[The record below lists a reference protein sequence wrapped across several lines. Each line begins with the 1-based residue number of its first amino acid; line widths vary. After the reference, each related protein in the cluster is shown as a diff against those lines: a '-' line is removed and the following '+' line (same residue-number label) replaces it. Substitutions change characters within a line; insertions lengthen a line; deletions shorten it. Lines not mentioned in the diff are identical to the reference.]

1 MKAFDIMEA
10 LTDMDEDVLLRAEQ
24 DPPRHRVVFS
34 GFRRY
39 AAAACLVIVMIFS
52 VMIVNKANAGTN
64 QICWTRHVREG
75 EFYYTFWNAERPEM
89 SMPTYRMTWVQEEYE
104 VWSEQTSEDHYN
116 VIYHHVSDSPNC
128 IWFSYRYVGNGD
140 ENYYSYDEGSYIYT
154 ETTVNGLPADHY
166 YLVEYDSGILIWFN
180 QDESLVL
187 SLRYDCDDMTAMRIA
202 ESVVAMEGE

>member
-39 AAAACLVIVMIFS
+39 AAAACLAIVMIFS

-75 EFYYTFWNAERPEM
+75 EFYYTFWNAERPETP
-89 SMPTYRMTWVQEEYE
+89 MPTYRMTWIPDGYVTWLEKENELDYSM
-104 VWSEQTSEDHYN
+104 VCHRTED
-116 VIYHHVSDSPNC
+116 DPDC
-128 IWFSYRYVGNGD
+128 IWFSYNYVGAGD
-140 ENYYSYDEGSYIYT
+140 RQYYSYPQNSYTYT
-154 ETTVNGLPADHY
+154 TTTVNNLPADHY
-166 YLVEYDSGILIWFN
+166 HLTEHNDGILIWFN
-180 QDESLVL
+180 QDKSLVF
-187 SLRYDCDDMTAMRIA
+187 SLRYDCDDDTAMRIA
-202 ESVVAMEGE
+202 ESVKLMKGE